1 MIPVEPVNYTRAV
14 HAYLEAAA
22 DAGQALDDAL
32 AQIRAQQDDGLL
44 SPADCPAVE
53 RVGLLER
60 HLAESRRLRRDLLGE
75 A

>member
-22 DAGQALDDAL
+22 DASQALDDAL
-32 AQIRAQQDDGLL
+32 DAIRQQQADGLL
-44 SPADCPAVE
+44 SPADAAVE
-53 RVGLLER
+53 RCGLLER
-60 HLAESRRLRRDLLGE
+60 HLAEGSRLRRDLLGE

>member
-1 MIPVEPVNYTRAV
+1 MNDDPRNYTRAV

-22 DAGQALDDAL
+22 DASVALDDAL

-44 SPADCPAVE
+44 SPADAAVE